1 MSRNGFWWE
10 KSQKSLSGSGEGWDE
25 REEGY
30 KCLTQIKQPKKN
42 RGRKLLKAMAS
53 IFFQVN
59 FFPPSLSIWGS
70 KIGACGGD
78 WLHGERFP
86 CLCCVSQLP
95 VTLAEDM
102 SY

>member
-42 RGRKLLKAMAS
+42 KGRKPRPQFSSKS
-53 IFFQVN
+53 IPPPP
-59 FFPPSLSIWGS
+59 PPS
-70 KIGACGGD
+70 GGVK
-78 WLHGERFP
+78 LE
-86 CLCCVSQLP
+86 
-95 VTLAEDM
+95 LAEGNGCM
-102 SY
+102 ERGFHAFATCPSSL